1 MYCVPSIHYLCG
13 SDPGSAALS
22 CCRAEATLM
31 SFISYCLPS
40 FSLKP
45 GSEEAG
51 SSAVSSFTS
60 WGWKLFKAPNR
71 SEELLIPS
79 WSFRMKIFLFYLVF
93 EGPFN
98 FLGQSGFRWSSQS
111 DKWSHG
117 WTLWA
122 HKCSLSAHQDKGVSS
137 DDGLAKGTLEDSS
150 RTTIFRWWEIV
161 CFLSH
166 QKPSTW
172 SVTYS
177 SQGAREA
184 NRFLKRLQKY
194 NLLRYKKKEINS
206 NFGVLKVK
214 LHLEDDF
221 APSWI
226 ERLTK

>member
-13 SDPGSAALS
+13 SDPGSATLS

-117 WTLWA
+117 WTLWG
-122 HKCSLSAHQDKGVSS
+122 HKCSPSATPGQGCV
-137 DDGLAKGTLEDSS
+137 L
-150 RTTIFRWWEIV
+150 RWWTGKGD
-161 CFLSH
+161 L
-166 QKPSTW
+166 
-172 SVTYS
+172 
-177 SQGAREA
+177 G
-184 NRFLKRLQKY
+184 RFQQDNYFQVMRDRVFPFSPETKY
-194 NLLRYKKKEINS
+194 VISNL
-206 NFGVLKVK
+206 F
-214 LHLEDDF
+214 
-221 APSWI
+221 
-226 ERLTK
+226 

>member
-1 MYCVPSIHYLCG
+1 MYCVPSIHYLYG

-31 SFISYCLPS
+31 SFTSYGLPS
-40 FSLKP
+40 FSLRP

-79 WSFRMKIFLFYLVF
+79 WSFRMKIFLFYFVF

-98 FLGQSGFRWSSQS
+98 FLGQSGFRRSSQS
-111 DKWSHG
+111 DKCSHG
-117 WTLWA
+117 WTLWG
-122 HKCSLSAHQDKGVSS
+122 HKRSLSATHQDKGVSS
-137 DDGLAKGTLEDSS
+137 DDGLAKGTSEDSS
-150 RTTIFRWWEIV
+150 RTTIFRWWGIV

-166 QKPSTW
+166 QKPNMW
-172 SVTYS
+172 PVTCS

-194 NLLRYKKKEINS
+194 NILRHTQK
-206 NFGVLKVK
+206 
-214 LHLEDDF
+214 
-221 APSWI
+221 
-226 ERLTK
+226 R